1 MTASDPHGQSLSV
14 VGRRVSKIDSYDK
27 VAGLSRYVD
36 DLRLPGMLV
45 GRLVRS
51 WLPHARVDH
60 IRADDALRVTG
71 VVDIITHE
79 NVREAAPRL
88 AASFDP
94 ACHDFERETPF
105 AAMPGDATL
114 LGPVIRYVGDP
125 VAAIAAES
133 DAAADEAAALLD
145 VDLAALPAV
154 FDVENATSP
163 GAPQLHEGAPRNIAS
178 VVQRRIGDVDAA
190 LSAAAAI
197 VHSPFR
203 TSKQKQAQL
212 EPTTCIAQATHQ
224 GITVWSPHQSPH
236 RARHTLARLFG
247 LPLTDVRM
255 IVPTVGGGFGKGD
268 ALTAEP
274 YAVALALRTGRPVKL
289 TYSRADDFVGTE
301 SRHPA
306 VADLEAGVR
315 ADGSLCALRGHV
327 LLDAGAYLSHSPRIA
342 NVLAN
347 QLYELYAVDA
357 VDLVV
362 SVVFTNVPV
371 SGAFRGYGGP
381 QAAFMIEH
389 LVDLGARAVGI
400 DPIDARL
407 RMLRRAERRNGLSRE
422 NVIACLERGREAIA
436 ARPTPPSGDGV
447 SRGVGAACLIWKSGV
462 ADKPGSL
469 DRSGA
474 VVRVNEDA
482 SVDVVSAACDLGTG
496 ISTTLAQ
503 IVAETLSL
511 PVGSVRVS
519 PTDTAVTPFDSGAFS
534 SRSLYRT
541 GQAVKAAADEARR
554 KILEFGATVLEA
566 PVDDLD
572 MTNGVLSVRGAP
584 ATGLPLTELLHRGLM
599 SGADFHGAGEAPMT
613 TARPAA
619 AQFVEV
625 AVDRTTGQATV
636 VRLVAVQEV
645 GRAVNP
651 TLVEGQIEGGAF
663 QGLGYALTEELVVDP
678 DTGALLTGT
687 FMDYRMPT
695 ASDGPRIETIILE
708 MPDASGPY
716 GAKGVGEPSII
727 LPAPAVAN
735 AILDAIGVAPTTLPM
750 TPERVFGVLRD

>member
-1 MTASDPHGQSLSV
+1 
-14 VGRRVSKIDSYDK
+14 
-27 VAGLSRYVD
+27 
-36 DLRLPGMLV
+36 
-45 GRLVRS
+45 
-51 WLPHARVDH
+51 
-60 IRADDALRVTG
+60 
-71 VVDIITHE
+71 
-79 NVREAAPRL
+79 
-88 AASFDP
+88 
-94 ACHDFERETPF
+94 
-105 AAMPGDATL
+105 
-114 LGPVIRYVGDP
+114 
-125 VAAIAAES
+125 
-133 DAAADEAAALLD
+133 
-145 VDLAALPAV
+145 
-154 FDVENATSP
+154 
-163 GAPQLHEGAPRNIAS
+163 
-178 VVQRRIGDVDAA
+178 
-190 LSAAAAI
+190 
-197 VHSPFR
+197 
-203 TSKQKQAQL
+203 
-212 EPTTCIAQATHQ
+212 
-224 GITVWSPHQSPH
+224 
-236 RARHTLARLFG
+236 
-247 LPLTDVRM
+247 
-255 IVPTVGGGFGKGD
+255 
-268 ALTAEP
+268 
-274 YAVALALRTGRPVKL
+274 
-289 TYSRADDFVGTE
+289 
-301 SRHPA
+301 
-306 VADLEAGVR
+306 
-315 ADGSLCALRGHV
+315 
-327 LLDAGAYLSHSPRIA
+327 
-342 NVLAN
+342 
-347 QLYELYAVDA
+347 
-357 VDLVV
+357 
-362 SVVFTNVPV
+362 
-371 SGAFRGYGGP
+371 
-381 QAAFMIEH
+381 
-389 LVDLGARAVGI
+389 
-400 DPIDARL
+400 
-407 RMLRRAERRNGLSRE
+407 
-422 NVIACLERGREAIA
+422 
-436 ARPTPPSGDGV
+436 
-447 SRGVGAACLIWKSGV
+447 
-462 ADKPGSL
+462 
-469 DRSGA
+469 
-474 VVRVNEDA
+474 
-482 SVDVVSAACDLGTG
+482 
-496 ISTTLAQ
+496 
-503 IVAETLSL
+503 
-511 PVGSVRVS
+511 VRVS